1 MSEFIRIDTQDRV
14 QTITIARPEK
24 KNAITQDMYKA
35 MADAIDAYGANDDI
49 RALVLT
55 GEGDYFTSGNDV
67 KDFAVRGMPKP
78 GADPS
83 ELPGVMH
90 FLRAV
95 STCPKPL
102 IAAVNGPGIGI
113 GLTVLL
119 HCDLVYAA
127 KGATLSAPFVR
138 LALVPEAASSL
149 LLSQSVG
156 MAVANDI
163 LLAGRTL
170 SADEALSFGLVAR
183 VFDDNELMEE
193 VSKIAAHVAA
203 SSPTS
208 LKRSKE
214 LIRYQQDVVAQRIMH
229 EGKIF
234 AEQLQTEDF
243 KESAMALMQKR
254 RPVYK

>member
-1 MSEFIRIDTQDRV
+1 
-14 QTITIARPEK
+14 
-24 KNAITQDMYKA
+24 
-35 MADAIDAYGANDDI
+35 
-49 RALVLT
+49 
-55 GEGDYFTSGNDV
+55 
-67 KDFAVRGMPKP
+67 
-78 GADPS
+78 
-83 ELPGVMH
+83 
-90 FLRAV
+90 
-95 STCPKPL
+95 
-102 IAAVNGPGIGI
+102 
-113 GLTVLL
+113 
-119 HCDLVYAA
+119 
-127 KGATLSAPFVR
+127 
-138 LALVPEAASSL
+138 
-149 LLSQSVG
+149 

-193 VSKIAAHVAA
+193 VRKIAANVAA

>member
-35 MADAIDAYGANDDI
+35 MADAIDAYGASDDI
-49 RALVLT
+49 RALILT

-95 STCPKPL
+95 SNCPKPL

-193 VSKIAAHVAA
+193 VRKIAANVAA

-229 EGKIF
+229 EGQIF